1 MMVKIKRFTRTR
13 HEPHTIRR
21 DPSKW
26 RPKSPGCK
34 IARRLPKIYVA
45 KLTTAR
51 ATASV
56 HAELVKKSP
65 AVRASDGRM
74 EKNSAPNSRCL
85 SKRRFGPP

>member
-1 MMVKIKRFTRTR
+1 MMIKRFTRTR
-13 HEPHTIRR
+13 HDPYNPTRR

-65 AVRASDGRM
+65 AACVGWTHGK
-74 EKNSAPNSRCL
+74 E
-85 SKRRFGPP
+85 FGA